1 MIKIQIKAKFNGET
15 GEYKEF
21 TVYLRFTDGIE
32 PIFVSDKFS
41 NVMDKIHAIKQAIP
55 QTTNHKVEFI

>member
-1 MIKIQIKAKFNGET
+1 MIKIQIKAKFNGKT

-32 PIFVSDKFS
+32 PVFMSDNFS
-41 NVMDKIHAIKQAIP
+41 KVMDKIHAIQQAIP
-55 QTTNHKVEFI
+55 QTTNYKVEFI